1 MNQNNYNFDV
11 KVALIKAGVKQ
22 YEVARA
28 LGISEYTLC
37 RWLRKELAPER
48 KETILAT
55 IQRISR
61 GC

>member
-1 MNQNNYNFDV
+1 MNQNNFDV

-37 RWLRKELAPER
+37 RWLRNELVPER

-55 IQRISR
+55 IQRIGGR

>member
-1 MNQNNYNFDV
+1 MNQSNFDI
-11 KVALIKAGVKQ
+11 KVEMLKAGVKQ
-22 YEVARA
+22 YEVAQA

-37 RWLRKELAPER
+37 RWLRKELDPER

-55 IQRISR
+55 IHRIGGR

>member
-1 MNQNNYNFDV
+1 MNQNNFDV

-22 YEVARA
+22 YEVAQA

-55 IQRISR
+55 IQRIGGR